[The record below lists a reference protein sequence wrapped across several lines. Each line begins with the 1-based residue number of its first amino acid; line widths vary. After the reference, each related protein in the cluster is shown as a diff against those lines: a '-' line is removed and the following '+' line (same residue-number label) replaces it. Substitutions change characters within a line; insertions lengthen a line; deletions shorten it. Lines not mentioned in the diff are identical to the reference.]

1 MEERDVLIGEL
12 LSKDAL
18 AHYGILGM
26 HWGVRRY
33 QNPDGTLT
41 SAGKRHYSDDKRE
54 RSRLEERANIAG
66 RYKTGVDRASIRVN
80 KKLTKLKAK
89 NEYDPTER
97 RTRKIKKLTAESKY
111 LEREKKG
118 WDTQYQKEINDLKA
132 HVKHMQKKYDY
143 MNIKNVE
150 ERQIKVGK
158 TQVDTVFRKS
168 SHQFAAQY
176 LFGIPGGLANGVAS
190 DYERR
195 QYAKSVG
202 KNTANKYYEYVDY
215 MGKKK
220 R

>member
-18 AHYGILGM
+18 THYGILGM

-66 RYKTGVDRASIRVN
+66 RYKTGVDRASNRVN

-97 RTRKIKKLTAESKY
+97 RTRKIKS
-111 LEREKKG
+111 
-118 WDTQYQKEINDLKA
+118 
-132 HVKHMQKKYDY
+132 
-143 MNIKNVE
+143 
-150 ERQIKVGK
+150 
-158 TQVDTVFRKS
+158 
-168 SHQFAAQY
+168 
-176 LFGIPGGLANGVAS
+176 
-190 DYERR
+190 
-195 QYAKSVG
+195 
-202 KNTANKYYEYVDY
+202 
-215 MGKKK
+215 
-220 R
+220 